1 MGLAVHHGPV
11 DAVQTFDGLNED
23 EILRSV
29 EAASKM
35 SIPKVKD
42 EDDFGMSSDEENEI
56 SKRKKAEKQKRKEE

>member
-1 MGLAVHHGPV
+1 MHHGPV
-11 DAVQTFDGLNED
+11 DAIQTFDGLNED

-35 SIPKVKD
+35 SAPKIKD

-56 SKRKKAEKQKRKEE
+56 SKRKKAEK